1 MFESTGVSSYVFMD
15 CTLNKK
21 TGIMK
26 NLIVFICSVVLFTGT
41 HPSSAAIPE
50 NPSPEDQEVKILCSP
65 DLYDVLDDCL
75 AAYRQEGGS
84 APASL
89 VMSGG
94 QDINEWIAAPGHL
107 ALVTKYH
114 LAGVDPQQS
123 RMFVVGREVYVP
135 VMHCK
140 NPYRDEIMQRG
151 ISPKEFATLYCVEK
165 NVSWDDVL
173 HKGNTHSVNAYRTS
187 DPSFTAYLSDFTEA
201 DPEMIRG
208 AVLADCDQVLAAVS
222 KDVNGIGFC
231 TLSQLRRM
239 HDSGDPVAVAMI
251 PVDMNG
257 NSKMDHFEEIYGSVD
272 DLSRGIWIGKYTGS
286 LYSRIFAVSSQG
298 MVGASEREFLGWLAG
313 PGQEVLAANGYSAL
327 LDNEKA
333 SLLASLEQVPAA
345 AAQEE
350 VTEKWASAGLLIVGI
365 VIGLGLI
372 IYLVFRIFNDK
383 RRSPEEL
390 FEAAGTNFVAS
401 SSDVPGGYYFDRS
414 HTWTFQE
421 KDGNIR
427 VGVDNFI
434 QKLTGPITRVEM
446 KHPGE
451 SIRKGKTLFT
461 LVQNGK
467 RMEMKSPVSG
477 TIVSHNEKLQLKS
490 SLINTAPFSEGW
502 IYMIEPSNWAEE
514 FSLYLG
520 APKYRE
526 WIKSEFARLKD
537 FLVNISKPG
546 TTAVTV
552 LQDGGDISDGVLKD
566 LGPEVWEDFQSD
578 FLRN

>member
-1 MFESTGVSSYVFMD
+1 
-15 CTLNKK
+15 
-21 TGIMK
+21 MK
-26 NLIVFICSVVLFTGT
+26 NLMMLICSVVLFAGT

-50 NPSPEDQEVKILCSP
+50 NPSSGEKEVKILCSP

-84 APASL
+84 TPASL
-89 VMSGG
+89 TILGE
-94 QDINEWIAAPGHL
+94 QDINAWIAARGQL

-114 LAGVDPQQS
+114 LGDVDPQQS

-135 VMHCK
+135 VMHCN
-140 NPYRDEIMQRG
+140 NPYREEIMQRG
-151 ISPKEFATLYCVEK
+151 ISPREFTTLYCVEK
-165 NVSWDDVL
+165 DVSWDDVL
-173 HKGNTHSVNAYRTS
+173 QNGNKHKVNAYRTS
-187 DPSFTAYLSDFTEA
+187 DPSFTAYLADFTEA

-208 AVLADCDQVLAAVS
+208 AVLPDCDMVLAAVS
-222 KDVNGIGFC
+222 KDVHGIGFC
-231 TLSQLRRM
+231 TLSQLRKM

-257 NSKMDHFEEIYGSVD
+257 NNKMDHFEEIYGSVS
-272 DLSRGIWIGKYTGS
+272 DLSRGIWIGKFAGS

-298 MVGASEREFLGWLAG
+298 MVGSSEREFLGWMAG
-313 PGQEVLAANGYSAL
+313 PGQEILAANGYSAL
-327 LDNEKA
+327 LDNEQA
-333 SLLASLEQVPAA
+333 SLMASLEQVPAVV
-345 AAQEE
+345 AQEE
-350 VTEKWASAGLLIVGI
+350 VTEKWAYAGLVIVAI

-372 IYLVFRIFNDK
+372 NYLVFKVFNDK
-383 RRSPEEL
+383 RRTPEEL
-390 FEAAGTNFVAS
+390 YEAAGTNFVAAS
-401 SSDVPGGYYFDRS
+401 SEVPGGYYFDRS

-434 QKLTGPITRVEM
+434 QKLTGPVTRVEM
-446 KHPGE
+446 KLPGE

-461 LVQNGK
+461 LVQHGK

-477 TIVSHNEKLQLKS
+477 KIVSHNEKLNSKS

-537 FLVNISKPG
+537 FLTNISKPG
-546 TTAVTV
+546 TNTVVV
-552 LQDGGDISDGVLKD
+552 LQDGGDIRDGVLKD